1 MGSAWHLASATV
13 VMPPLLSGMENDS
26 PGVFTSLQVSEV
38 RVGQAEI
45 CSGARLHTNWLMDCD
60 TESIN

>member
-1 MGSAWHLASATV
+1 
-13 VMPPLLSGMENDS
+13 MENDS
-26 PGVFTSLQVSEV
+26 PEVLTSLQVSEV

-45 CSGARLHTNWLMDCD
+45 CGGARFHTKWTVECD